1 MATKL
6 AVALFWLAVWQV
18 AYRCTGQELVLVS
31 PLASVSRLGELGR
44 TLPFWRAVLA
54 SCGRILSGY
63 LLAVVAGVMLAV
75 ATAASRLL
83 YHLFSPLLGMIRATP
98 VASFIILALVWL
110 ATGDIPIFISF
121 LMVVPLIW
129 ANVHTGITNTDI
141 RLLEMARVYRFSPA
155 RKIGYIYVPSVMP
168 YFTAA
173 CSTGLGFAWKSG
185 IAAEVIALPAFA
197 IGKQIYNAKIYL
209 ETVDLFAWTIA
220 VIFLSV
226 LLERTAL
233 WGLRKL
239 ERTIVKG
246 R

>member
-1 MATKL
+1 
-6 AVALFWLAVWQV
+6 
-18 AYRCTGQELVLVS
+18 
-31 PLASVSRLGELGR
+31 
-44 TLPFWRAVLA
+44 
-54 SCGRILSGY
+54 
-63 LLAVVAGVMLAV
+63 
-75 ATAASRLL
+75 
-83 YHLFSPLLGMIRATP
+83 
-98 VASFIILALVWL
+98 VWL

-129 ANVHTGITNTDI
+129 ANVHTGIAGTDTQ
-141 RLLEMARVYRFSPA
+141 LLEMAKVYRFSPA
-155 RKIGYIYVPSVMP
+155 RKIGYLYVPSVMP

-185 IAAEVIALPAFA
+185 IAAEVIALPALA

-220 VIFLSV
+220 VILLSV

-233 WGLRKL
+233 WGLGKL